1 MCNLRLKNKDYFVYM
16 RCKSIG
22 EYGFMPLVQA
32 LFVCRKMPIISLFIV
47 ILLIAFFKNNAKTLS
62 VIAAIFTAV
71 TPLNPM
77 SKCKRFFNFPRCSCK
92 CSETIVYYY
101 TDSDNFDMEDICH
114 EQESGNRQSALRQN

>member
-32 LFVCRKMPIISLFIV
+32 LLVCRKMPIISLFIV

-71 TPLNPM
+71 KPLNLM
-77 SKCKRFFNFPRCSCK
+77 MKCKRFFNFIRYSCK
-92 CSETIVYYY
+92 CSETVVLYS
-101 TDSDNFDMEDICH
+101 TVSEHF
-114 EQESGNRQSALRQN
+114 